1 MTKRES
7 AERIRAECISQG
19 LVLEDQIAYVI
30 ATADWETNHTLLPV
44 TEAYWMDQ
52 EYRDGLSYAPW
63 YGRGLVQLTWE
74 DNYERYEELLGV
86 PMVADPD
93 LALQYDTALFI
104 LVHGFIWGTFTGAC
118 ITDYIN
124 DQGTDYYN
132 ARRCING
139 TDAANEIAAT
149 AEAIDHLIYT

>member
-7 AERIRAECISQG
+7 AEHIKNECIEQG

-30 ATADWETNHTLLPV
+30 ATADWETNHTLMPV
-44 TEAYWMDQ
+44 VEAYWMDQ
-52 EYRDGLSYAPW
+52 EYRDSLSYAPY

-74 DNYERYEELLGV
+74 ENYMKYEELLGI
-86 PMVADPD
+86 PLRADPD
-93 LALQYDTALFI
+93 LALDYKTALFV
-104 LVHGFIWGTFTGAC
+104 LVHGFINGVFTGAK

-124 DQGTDYYN
+124 ENGTDYYN

-139 TDAANEIAAT
+139 TDAASEIATT
-149 AEAIDHLIYT
+149 AEHIDHLIYT

>member
-1 MTKRES
+1 MTKLES
-7 AERIRAECISQG
+7 AEQIREECIRQG

-30 ATADWETNHTLLPV
+30 ATADWETNHTLQPV
-44 TEAYWMDQ
+44 VEAYWMDD
-52 EYRDGLSYAPW
+52 EYRNNLNYAPY

-74 DNYERYEELLGV
+74 ENYIRYEDILGI
-86 PMVADPD
+86 PLRADPD

-104 LVHGFIWGTFTGAC
+104 LVHGFINGAFTGAC

-124 DQGTDYYN
+124 ENGTDYYN

-139 TDAANEIAAT
+139 TDSASEIAAT

>member
-1 MTKRES
+1 MTKTES
-7 AERIRAECISQG
+7 AEHIRAECIRQG

-30 ATADWETNHTLLPV
+30 ATADWETNHTLMPV

-52 EYRDGLSYAPW
+52 EYRDNLSYAPY

-74 DNYERYEELLGV
+74 DNYAKYEELLGI
-86 PMVADPD
+86 PMVAEPD
-93 LALQYDTALFI
+93 LALDYATALYV
-104 LVHGFIWGTFTGAC
+104 LVHGFINGVFTGAK

-124 DQGTDYYN
+124 ENGTDYYN

-139 TDAANEIAAT
+139 TDAASEIAQT
-149 AEAIDHLIYT
+149 AEHIDHLIYT